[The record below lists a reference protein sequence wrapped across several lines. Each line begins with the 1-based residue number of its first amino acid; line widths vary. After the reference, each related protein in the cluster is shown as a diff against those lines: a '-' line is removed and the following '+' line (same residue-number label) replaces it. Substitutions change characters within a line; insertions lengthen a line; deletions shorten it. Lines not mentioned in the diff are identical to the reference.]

1 MGKSCHF
8 IVPKFLKSV
17 DVVARSVDTV
27 VNAVDEVMNWHDT
40 KVAKNQLPQV
50 FFRSDNNS
58 NTKQDRFLEETGE
71 EGNIEYLSWRT

>member
-1 MGKSCHF
+1 M
-8 IVPKFLKSV
+8 LLT
-17 DVVARSVDTV
+17 RSVETV
-27 VNAVDEVMNWHDT
+27 VNAFDEVMNWHDT

-50 FFRSDNNS
+50 FFRSDNNN